1 MTALSINKKMDYN
14 CKYTIAMVN
23 LNMENTI
30 QQSILSI
37 YNQLDEDFEI
47 LVVDGGSSDKSV
59 EKVKSLQFFLKN
71 LRLIELK
78 RDKKRLIGTDRNIS
92 ITESNGE
99 YVLLHLD
106 CDDTYLPFIKT
117 WVKIYHILEKA
128 YGSDNLMQ
136 GRHIMMAKKKTLIE
150 NPYKN
155 VQMEDREL
163 WMRYH
168 KKNKLIE
175 VDYID
180 IHYRLK
186 KHRYRECHDAIYRT
200 FKFSVEDLSSY
211 PYGFFNYYF
220 FKIFKTKLFTIKI
233 KIINLLLMPF
243 VFFIYL
249 FKIDKNKFPSKSD
262 YNKDMQ
268 SWVKFRKN
276 KMTVK
281 DLLIAKNFA
290 YDFGEFSEIEKK
302 IFKIN

>member
-1 MTALSINKKMDYN
+1 MTSFRINEKINSIY
-14 CKYTIAMVN
+14 KYTIAMVN

-59 EKVKSLQFFLKN
+59 EKVKNLQFFLKN

-78 RDKKRLIGTDRNIS
+78 RDKRRLLGKDRNIS
-92 ITESNGE
+92 ITESKGE

-106 CDDTYLPFIKT
+106 CDDIYLPFIKT

-128 YGSDNLMQ
+128 YGANNLMQ
-136 GRHIMMAKKKTLIE
+136 GRHIMMAKKKTLID

-155 VQMEDREL
+155 LQMEDREL
-163 WMRYH
+163 WMRFH
-168 KKNKLIE
+168 KENKLIE

-186 KHRYRECHDAIYRT
+186 KHIFRQYSDAIYRT
-200 FKFSVEDLSSY
+200 FKFSVEDLSGY
-211 PYGFFNYYF
+211 PYGFFNYFF
-220 FKIFKTKLFTIKI
+220 FKILKKNHLSIKL
-233 KIINLLLMPF
+233 KIINLLFMPF

-249 FKIDKNKFPSKSD
+249 FKIDKNKIPSKSD
-262 YNKDMQ
+262 YSKDIQ
-268 SWVKFRKN
+268 SWIKFRK
-276 KMTVK
+276 KKKTVK
-281 DLLIAKNFA
+281 ELLDEKNFA
-290 YDFGEFSEIEKK
+290 FDFSNFSEIEKK